1 MHVVKVHSHS
11 YARGHRDLLVLLHY
25 CILVYSPN
33 QTLLVCKLC
42 RVPCRALSSV
52 SSLILSIT
60 IYISLLTQSP
70 RFQVKGK
77 TVLEIVFNEGSRVI
91 AADSEAEADAWLAA
105 LNRVLEQQ
113 RTPVIPPSAEVVN
126 LKRLQQTNQQ
136 QQQQQQSAQLQ
147 SPTPNGGLSCRRCT
161 QPSPPTYIH
170 YVFRL
175 HFVSLC
181 SAALLS

>member
-1 MHVVKVHSHS
+1 MS
-11 YARGHRDLLVLLHY
+11 
-25 CILVYSPN
+25 
-33 QTLLVCKLC
+33 T
-42 RVPCRALSSV
+42 ALSC
-52 SSLILSIT
+52 SLLCLFSHITVLSIT

-136 QQQQQQSAQLQ
+136 QQQQQEQQSAQLQ